1 MTKKQVIELKQRK
14 DQTKEEALA
23 EFNSKSEFLSTGVKE
38 SFDIGLGEDFNFQ
51 STMQVLEKTIA
62 QIQSGD
68 LSKIEE
74 MCISQA
80 VALEVMFTSLARRA
94 KAQEKLLQYE
104 THMRFALKA
113 QNQCRATLQALVQLK
128 QPSQTTFVKQ
138 ANIAQGHQQ
147 VNNLAEKNITPQ
159 NELLKDSY
167 AELNTG
173 TTTTPKGIDTTLEAL
188 GKINGRKNTG
198 RQEKVITERLQNRQK
213 PRGARVNQ
221 VP

>member
-1 MTKKQVIELKQRK
+1 MTKKQIIELKQRK

-23 EFNSKSEFLSTGVKE
+23 EFNSKSEFLSTAVKE
-38 SFDIGLGEDFNFQ
+38 SFNIGLGDDFSFQ
-51 STMQVLEKTIA
+51 STMQVLEQTIA

-74 MCISQA
+74 MYISQA
-80 VALEVMFTSLARRA
+80 VALEVMFASLARRA

-128 QPSQTTFVKQ
+128 QPSNTTFVKQ

-159 NELLKDSY
+159 NKLLKGSY
-167 AELNTG
+167 AELDTG
-173 TTTTPKGIDTTLEAL
+173 TTTTPTGIDTTLEAL

-198 RQEKVITERLQNRQK
+198 RQEKVRAERL
-213 PRGARVNQ
+213 
-221 VP
+221 

>member
-1 MTKKQVIELKQRK
+1 MTKKQVIQLTQRK

-23 EFNSKSEFLSTGVKE
+23 EFNSKSEFLSTAVKE
-38 SFDIGLGEDFNFQ
+38 SFDIGLGDDFSFQ
-51 STMQVLEKTIA
+51 STMQVLDRTIQ

-74 MCISQA
+74 MYISQA
-80 VALEVMFTSLARRA
+80 VALEAMFTTLARRA

-128 QPSQTTFVKQ
+128 QPSNTTFVKQ

-159 NELLKDSY
+159 NELLKGSY
-167 AELNTG
+167 AELDTG
-173 TTTTPKGIDTTLEAL
+173 TTTMPTGIDTTLEAL
-188 GKINGRKNTG
+188 GKINGRKDTG
-198 RQEKVITERLQNRQK
+198 RQEKVRAERLQNRQK
-213 PRGARVNQ
+213 P
-221 VP
+221 

>member
-1 MTKKQVIELKQRK
+1 MTDKKQVLTLSLGKN
-14 DQTKEEALA
+14 QTKEQALA
-23 EFNSKSEFLSTGVKE
+23 EFNSKSEFLSAAVKE
-38 SFDIGLGEDFNFQ
+38 SFDIGVGDEFSFQ
-51 STMQVLEKTIA
+51 ANMKVLEKAIR
-62 QIQSGD
+62 QIKSGD

-74 MCISQA
+74 MYISQA

-128 QPSQTTFVKQ
+128 QPSNTTFVKQ

-159 NELLKDSY
+159 NELLEDSY
-167 AELNTG
+167 AELDTG

-188 GKINGRKNTG
+188 GKVNGRKDTG
-198 RQEKVITERLQNRQK
+198 RQEKVITKRLQNR
-213 PRGARVNQ
+213 
-221 VP
+221 

>member
-1 MTKKQVIELKQRK
+1 MADKKQVLTLRLEK

-23 EFNSKSEFLSTGVKE
+23 EFNSKSGFLSTAVRE
-38 SFDIGLGEDFNFQ
+38 SFDIGLGDDFNFQ
-51 STMQVLEKTIA
+51 STMQVLEKTIR

-74 MCISQA
+74 MYISQA
-80 VALEVMFTSLARRA
+80 VALEVMFTGLARRA

-167 AELNTG
+167 EELDSR

-188 GKINGRKNTG
+188 GKINRRKNT
-198 RQEKVITERLQNRQK
+198 ER
-213 PRGARVNQ
+213 
-221 VP
+221 

>member
-1 MTKKQVIELKQRK
+1 MTKKQVIELKQRN

-23 EFNSKSEFLSTGVKE
+23 EFNSKSEFLSTAVKE
-38 SFDIGLGEDFNFQ
+38 SFDIGLGDDFSFQ
-51 STMQVLEKTIA
+51 STMQVLDRTIQ
-62 QIQSGD
+62 QIQLGD

-74 MCISQA
+74 MYISQA
-80 VALEVMFTSLARRA
+80 VALEAMFTSLARRA

-128 QPSQTTFVKQ
+128 QPSNTTFVKQ

-167 AELNTG
+167 AELDNG

-198 RQEKVITERLQNRQK
+198 RQEKVITK
-213 PRGARVNQ
+213 
-221 VP
+221 

>member
-1 MTKKQVIELKQRK
+1 MTKKQVIELKQRN

-23 EFNSKSEFLSTGVKE
+23 EFNSKSEFLSTAVKE
-38 SFDIGLGEDFNFQ
+38 SFDIGLGDDFSFQ
-51 STMQVLEKTIA
+51 STMQVLDRTIQ
-62 QIQSGD
+62 QIQLGD

-74 MCISQA
+74 MYISQA
-80 VALEVMFTSLARRA
+80 VALEAMFTSLARRA

-128 QPSQTTFVKQ
+128 QPSNTTFVKQ

-159 NELLKDSY
+159 NELLKDSN
-167 AELNTG
+167 AQLDTG

-188 GKINGRKNTG
+188 DKIN
-198 RQEKVITERLQNRQK
+198 
-213 PRGARVNQ
+213 RG
-221 VP
+221 

>member
-14 DQTKEEALA
+14 DQTKEEVLA
-23 EFNSKSEFLSTGVKE
+23 EFNSKSVFLSTGVKE
-38 SFDIGLGEDFNFQ
+38 SFDIGLGDDFNFQ
-51 STMQVLEKTIA
+51 STMQVLEKTIQ

-74 MCISQA
+74 MYVSQA

-128 QPSQTTFVKQ
+128 QPSNTTFVKQ

-159 NELLKDSY
+159 NELLRDSY
-167 AELNTG
+167 AQLDTG
-173 TTTTPKGIDTTLEAL
+173 TTTTPKGVDTTLEAL
-188 GKINGRKNTG
+188 GKINGRKNTK
-198 RQEKVITERLQNRQK
+198 RQEKVITK
-213 PRGARVNQ
+213 
-221 VP
+221 

>member
-1 MTKKQVIELKQRK
+1 MTKKQVIELRQRK
-14 DQTKEEALA
+14 DQTKEEAVA
-23 EFNSKSEFLSTGVKE
+23 EFNSKSEFLSTAVRE
-38 SFDIGLGEDFNFQ
+38 SFDVGLGDGLNFQ
-51 STMQVLEKTIA
+51 STMQVLEKTIK

-74 MCISQA
+74 MYISQA

-94 KAQEKLLQYE
+94 KNQEKLLQYE

-159 NELLKDSY
+159 NELLKDSH
-167 AELNTG
+167 AKLDNG
-173 TTTTPKGIDTTLEAL
+173 TTTTPTGINSTLEAL
-188 GKINGRKNTG
+188 EPINR
-198 RQEKVITERLQNRQK
+198 R
-213 PRGARVNQ
+213 
-221 VP
+221 

>member
-1 MTKKQVIELKQRK
+1 MTKKQVIELKQRN

-38 SFDIGLGEDFNFQ
+38 SFDIGLGEGFNFQ
-51 STMQVLEKTIA
+51 STMQVLERTIQ

-74 MCISQA
+74 MYISQA

-128 QPSQTTFVKQ
+128 QPSNTTFVKQ

-159 NELLKDSY
+159 NELLEGSY
-167 AELNTG
+167 AQLDTG

-198 RQEKVITERLQNRQK
+198 RQEKVITKCLQNRQE
-213 PRGARVNQ
+213 PRGKAAN
-221 VP
+221 